1 MQEIDYKSALSRMA
15 SYCSKSEQC
24 IKNVIEKMAKWEL
37 TKEEKEEIIHYLI
50 QEKYIDE
57 RRYAEFYAKDK
68 HRFQQWGKNKIGMM
82 LRAKEISE
90 ENIRNALSL
99 IESDDY
105 EEQLYELLES
115 KFKKIKY
122 ESLYDAKGKLFRY
135 GCSKGFESELVLKTC
150 DKIINGSLKK

>member
-1 MQEIDYKSALSRMA
+1 MA
-15 SYCSKSEQC
+15 
-24 IKNVIEKMAKWEL
+24 NWEL

-57 RRYAEFYAKDK
+57 RRYAEFYTKDK
-68 HRFQQWGKNKIGMM
+68 LRFQQWGKNKIGMM
-82 LRAKEISE
+82 LRAKDISE
-90 ENIRNALSL
+90 ENIRNALSI

-135 GCSKGFESELVLKTC
+135 GCSKGFESELVLKTS
-150 DKIINGSLKK
+150 DKVINESLKK

>member
-1 MQEIDYKSALSRMA
+1 
-15 SYCSKSEQC
+15 
-24 IKNVIEKMAKWEL
+24 MAKWEL

-105 EEQLYELLES
+105 EERLYKLLES
-115 KFKKIKY
+115 KLKKIKY
-122 ESLYDAKGKLFRY
+122 SFYMIY
-135 GCSKGFESELVLKTC
+135 KTT
-150 DKIINGSLKK
+150 IA

>member
-90 ENIRNALSL
+90 ENIHNAISFG
-99 IESDDY
+99 D
-105 EEQLYELLES
+105 
-115 KFKKIKY
+115 
-122 ESLYDAKGKLFRY
+122 
-135 GCSKGFESELVLKTC
+135 CSEKPSH
-150 DKIINGSLKK
+150 

>member
-1 MQEIDYKSALSRMA
+1 
-15 SYCSKSEQC
+15 
-24 IKNVIEKMAKWEL
+24 
-37 TKEEKEEIIHYLI
+37 
-50 QEKYIDE
+50 
-57 RRYAEFYAKDK
+57 
-68 HRFQQWGKNKIGMM
+68 MM

-105 EEQLYELLES
+105 EERLYKLLES

-150 DKIINGSLKK
+150 DKIINESLKK